1 MCANAR
7 RVVRDFAGLAG
18 EVGLPLYGLEFLR
31 TGAAVL
37 PPSLQRRFPALS
49 AWHGV
54 SGLHDHL
61 RQLAGA
67 ACSVHVASRSNLL
80 MRRSIQQIFARCER
94 VLTTD
99 LDWPAYRTLL
109 ESESR
114 RAERDLVIV
123 HVRDVLQRDGAV
135 VGWIVDELAAAF
147 HRQHCDGLYLTA
159 VSHDGVRLPVADI
172 VQQIEHRGT
181 VSMSV
186 VDGAQDFC
194 HTWTPA
200 DIGASDVYITGC
212 HKWLRAYQSLGVAFV
227 GGRDTASQPFANL
240 GAETELDDPLWRFTQ
255 QLEQNALDD
264 HTETVN
270 VLPLFTC
277 AGAVGEAV
285 AALPSRKEHDAAQHQ
300 NAENAIDVAQR
311 AGWTPLVP
319 AAGCQSGIVLL
330 EPSRSTT
337 RNATSEQLRTYFHE
351 RGIALTAYE
360 NGRIRVSVP
369 RTPFRHRDLRRL
381 RRALLSAL

>member
-1 MCANAR
+1 
-7 RVVRDFAGLAG
+7 LAG

-37 PPSLQRRFPALS
+37 PPSLQRRFPALT

-54 SGLHDHL
+54 TALQDEL
-61 RQLAGA
+61 RQLAGSTCA
-67 ACSVHVASRSNLL
+67 VQVASRSNVL
-80 MRRSIQQIFARCER
+80 MRRSIQQMFARSER

-109 ESESR
+109 EAESR
-114 RAERDLVIV
+114 RTNRDLVIA
-123 HVRDVLQRDGAV
+123 HVRDALQQDGV
-135 VGWIVDELAAAF
+135 DSGWLVDELATAF
-147 HRQHCDGLYLTA
+147 RRQQCDGLYLTA
-159 VSHDGVRLPVADI
+159 VSHDGVRLPVAQI
-172 VQQIEHRGT
+172 VHQIKHCG
-181 VSMSV
+181 VADMVV

-200 DIGASDVYITGC
+200 DIAASDVYITGC
-212 HKWLRAYQSLGVAFV
+212 HKWLRAYQPLGVAFV
-227 GGRDTASQPFANL
+227 GGRNSGSQPFAQL
-240 GAETELDDPLWRFTQ
+240 GAKTELDDPLWRFTQ

-270 VLPLFTC
+270 VLPLFSC

-285 AALPSRKEHDAAQHQ
+285 AALPGRTAYDAAQQQ
-300 NAENAIDVAQR
+300 NAENAIDVARR

-319 AAGCQSGIVLL
+319 PAGCQSGIVLL
-330 EPSRSTT
+330 EPGRSGTWT
-337 RNATSEQLRTYFHE
+337 ATSEQLRTYFHE
-351 RGIALTAYE
+351 RGIALTTYE

-369 RTPFRHRDLRRL
+369 RTPLRHRDLRRL
-381 RRALLSAL
+381 RRALLSAI